1 MQMQLGDCMKK
12 IFLTLALVVLSVSA
26 FAQLSATAVSGSDG
40 YFVGRAAYDL
50 SFIPGLTIAPT
61 AAMYKYDNME
71 DDMYQV
77 GLNVEAKVP
86 LWDAVRIGARGGYT
100 PKRNNYSN
108 YFYEG
113 YAKINL
119 ESLLFHVVELDNLT
133 LGAGA
138 RQTEHKFYASPDYT
152 VGETDGYVSLGGTK
166 GGFDGSVTYTK
177 ALHFSGDRGSNPA
190 LWLDVPGFTA
200 VTDGFLD
207 YAVSA
212 NLGYTWQVIRP
223 YVNYTYLKTY
233 NTTGKDATDNL
244 AVGATVKVGIVAVNA
259 AVEWL
264 DVSNKEDRHTFYSI
278 NGGIS
283 F

>member
-1 MQMQLGDCMKK
+1 MKK
-12 IFLTLALVVLSVSA
+12 IFLSLALVVLGVPA

-40 YFVGRAAYDL
+40 YFVGKGSYDL
-50 SFIPGLTIAPT
+50 SFIPGLTFAPN
-61 AAMYKYDNME
+61 AAIVKHDDR

-86 LWDAVRIGARGGYT
+86 FWDALSIGAKGGYT
-100 PKRNNYSN
+100 PKRNDYSN

-113 YAKINL
+113 YAKVNL
-119 ESLLFHVVELDNLT
+119 ESLLFHIVELDNLT

-138 RQTEHKFYASPDYT
+138 RQTEHKFYTSPDYK

-177 ALHFSGDRGSNPA
+177 ALHFSDNRGIIAPA
-190 LWLDVPGFTA
+190 WLDVPGFTA
-200 VTDGFLD
+200 VTRGFLK
-207 YAVSA
+207 YALSA
-212 NLGYTWQVIRP
+212 NLGYTYQIVRP
-223 YVNYTYLKTY
+223 YANYTYLKTY
-233 NTTGKDATDNL
+233 NTTATDNL
-244 AVGATVKVGIVAVNA
+244 EAGLTLKIGIVMVNA

-264 DVSNKEDRHTFYSI
+264 DVSNKNSSRETLYSV

>member
-1 MQMQLGDCMKK
+1 MKRL
-12 IFLTLALVVLSVSA
+12 FLTIALLVVSTAA

-40 YFVGRAAYDL
+40 YFVGRGAYDL

-61 AAMYKYDNME
+61 AAIYKQDGM

-86 LWDAVRIGARGGYT
+86 LWDAVRIGAKGGYT
-100 PKRNNYSN
+100 PKRNDYSN

-119 ESLLFHVVELDNLT
+119 ESLLLHVVELDNLT
-133 LGAGA
+133 LGVGA
-138 RQTEHKFYASPDYT
+138 RQTEHKFYNPDYKL
-152 VGETDGYVSLGGTK
+152 GETDGYVSLGGTK

-177 ALHFSGDRGSNPA
+177 ALHFSDNRIGNPA
-190 LWLDVPGFTA
+190 WLDVPGFTA
-200 VTDGFLD
+200 VTNGYLK
-207 YAVSA
+207 YALSA
-212 NLGYTWQVIRP
+212 NLGYTYKIVRP
-223 YVNYTYLKTY
+223 YANYTYLKTY
-233 NTTGKDATDNL
+233 GNSATDNL
-244 AVGATVKVGIVAVNA
+244 ALGVTAKVGIVVVNA

-264 DVSNKEDRHTFYSI
+264 DVSNKDNRQTFYTV

>member
-1 MQMQLGDCMKK
+1 MKK
-12 IFLTLALVVLSVSA
+12 IFLSLALVVLSVSA

-40 YFVGRAAYDL
+40 YFVGKGSYDL
-50 SFIPGLTIAPT
+50 SFIPGLTIAPN
-61 AAMYKYDNME
+61 AAIVKHDGM

-86 LWDAVRIGARGGYT
+86 LWDAVRVGAKGGYT

-113 YAKINL
+113 YAKVNL

-138 RQTEHKFYASPDYT
+138 RQTEHKFYSPDYK

-177 ALHFSGDRGSNPA
+177 ALRFSDTRAGNP
-190 LWLDVPGFTA
+190 LWLDIPGFTA
-200 VTDGFLD
+200 VVNGYLK
-207 YAVSA
+207 YAWSA
-212 NLGYTWQVIRP
+212 NLGYTYKVVRP
-223 YVNYTYLKTY
+223 YANYTYLKTY
-233 NTTGKDATDNL
+233 GSSPIDNL
-244 AVGATVKVGIVAVNA
+244 ALGVTAKVGVIVVNA

-264 DVSNKEDRHTFYSI
+264 DVSNKQDRQTFYSV

>member
-1 MQMQLGDCMKK
+1 MQMQLRGNNMKK
-12 IFLTLALVVLSVSA
+12 IFLSLALVVLSVSA

-86 LWDAVRIGARGGYT
+86 LWDAVRVGAKGGYT
-100 PKRNNYSN
+100 PKRNDYSN

-138 RQTEHKFYASPDYT
+138 RQTEHKFYGSPDYT
-152 VGETDGYVSLGGTK
+152 VGETDGYVSLGGRK
-166 GGFDGSVTYTK
+166 GGFDGSVAYTK
-177 ALHFSGDRGSNPA
+177 ALRFSGDRVSAPA
-190 LWLDVPGFTA
+190 WLDVPGFTA
-200 VTDGFLD
+200 VTGGYLN
-207 YAVSA
+207 YALSA
-212 NLGYTWQVIRP
+212 DLGYTYKIVRP
-223 YVNYTYLKTY
+223 YVNYTYLKRY
-233 NTTGKDATDNL
+233 DLPVTDNL

-259 AVEWL
+259 AVEWF
-264 DVSNKEDRHTFYSI
+264 DVSNKNDERQTFYSI

>member
-1 MQMQLGDCMKK
+1 MKK
-12 IFLTLALVVLSVSA
+12 IFLSLALVVLSVSA

-40 YFVGRAAYDL
+40 YFVGKGSYDL

-61 AAMYKYDNME
+61 AAIVKHDGM

-86 LWDAVRIGARGGYT
+86 AWDALKVGVKGGYT
-100 PKRNNYSN
+100 PKRNYYSN

-113 YAKINL
+113 YAKVNL
-119 ESLLFHVVELDNLT
+119 ESLLFNVVELDNLT
-133 LGAGA
+133 LGAGV
-138 RQTEHKFYASPDYT
+138 RQTEHKFYSPSYKL
-152 VGETDGYVSLGGTK
+152 GETDGYVSLGGTK

-177 ALHFSGDRGSNPA
+177 ALHFSDTRAGNP

-200 VTDGFLD
+200 VTGGYLN
-207 YAVSA
+207 YALGA
-212 NLGYTWQVIRP
+212 NLGYTYKIVRP
-223 YVNYTYLKTY
+223 YVNYTYLKRY
-233 NTTGKDATDNL
+233 NLSATDNL
-244 AVGATVKVGIVAVNA
+244 SLGVTAKIGIVAVNA
-259 AVEWL
+259 AVEWI
-264 DVSNKEDRHTFYSI
+264 DVSNKNNRQTFYSV

>member
-1 MQMQLGDCMKK
+1 MKK

-40 YFVGRAAYDL
+40 YFVGKGSYDL
-50 SFIPGLTIAPT
+50 SFIPGLTIAPN
-61 AAMYKYDNME
+61 AAIVKHDGM

-86 LWDAVRIGARGGYT
+86 LWDAVRVGAKGGYT
-100 PKRNNYSN
+100 PKRNDYSN

-138 RQTEHKFYASPDYT
+138 RQTEHKFYGSPDYT
-152 VGETDGYVSLGGTK
+152 VGETDGYVSLGGRK
-166 GGFDGSVTYTK
+166 GGFDGSVAYTK
-177 ALHFSGDRGSNPA
+177 ALRFSGDRVSAPA
-190 LWLDVPGFTA
+190 WLDVPGFTA
-200 VTDGFLD
+200 VTGGYLN
-207 YAVSA
+207 YALSA
-212 NLGYTWQVIRP
+212 DLGYTYKIVRP
-223 YVNYTYLKTY
+223 YVNYTYLKRY
-233 NTTGKDATDNL
+233 DLPVTDNL

-259 AVEWL
+259 AVEWF
-264 DVSNKEDRHTFYSI
+264 DVSNKNDERQTFYSI

>member
-1 MQMQLGDCMKK
+1 MKK
-12 IFLTLALVVLSVSA
+12 IFLSLALVVLSVSA
-26 FAQLSATAVSGSDG
+26 FAQFSATALSGSNG
-40 YFVGRAAYDL
+40 YFVGKGSYDL
-50 SFIPGLTIAPT
+50 SFIPGLMIAPN
-61 AAMYKYDNME
+61 AAVVKRDNM

-86 LWDAVRIGARGGYT
+86 LWDAVRVGAKGGYT

-119 ESLLFHVVELDNLT
+119 ESLLFHIVELDNLT

-138 RQTEHKFYASPDYT
+138 RQTEHKFYGSPDYT

-177 ALHFSGDRGSNPA
+177 ALRFSGDRGANPA
-190 LWLDVPGFTA
+190 RWLDVPGFTA
-200 VTDGFLD
+200 VTGGYLQ
-207 YAVSA
+207 YALSA
-212 NLGYTWQVIRP
+212 NLGYTYKIVRP

-233 NTTGKDATDNL
+233 NTSATDNL
-244 AVGATVKVGIVAVNA
+244 ALGVTAKFAIIAINA
-259 AVEWL
+259 AVEWI
-264 DVSNKEDRHTFYSI
+264 DVSNKNDRQTFYSV